1 MTMKKLL
8 TLTIA
13 LFFPLAAFAF
23 QDCNLTLKK
32 KEAYMLFIDE
42 RPVQM
47 TVSNPKVMSVQLAS
61 DLFNVSHHIVIK
73 THSTGKA
80 DLLISTASGKNYT
93 VKVSVET
100 NPVISN
106 EVFEVDVPPGS

>member
-1 MTMKKLL
+1 MKKFL
-8 TLTIA
+8 TLTLA
-13 LFFPLAAFAF
+13 LFFPLAASAF

-42 RPVQM
+42 RPIQM
-47 TVSNPKVMSVQLAS
+47 TVSNPNVMSVQLAS

-73 THSTGKA
+73 TYSTGQS
-80 DLLISTASGKNYT
+80 DLLISTDEGKKYT
-93 VKVSVET
+93 VKVNVET

-106 EVFEVDVPPGS
+106 EVFEVDVPPGG

>member
-1 MTMKKLL
+1 MKKFL
-8 TLTIA
+8 TLILA
-13 LFFPLAAFAF
+13 LFFPLAACAF

-42 RPVQM
+42 RPVRM
-47 TVSNPKVMSVQLAS
+47 TVSDPKVMSVQLAS

-73 THSTGKA
+73 TYSTGQA
-80 DLLISTASGKNYT
+80 DLLISTSAGNKYK
-93 VKVSVET
+93 VKVNVEV

>member
-1 MTMKKLL
+1 MKKLL
-8 TLTIA
+8 ILTLA
-13 LFFPLAAFAF
+13 LFFPLAASAF

-42 RPVQM
+42 RPAKMVV
-47 TVSNPKVMSVQLAS
+47 TEPNVMSVQLAS

-73 THSTGKA
+73 TFSTGKS
-80 DLLISTASGKNYT
+80 DLLITTAEGKKYT
-93 VKVSVET
+93 VNVNVEA
-100 NPVISN
+100 NPVVSN